1 MFLGVNRLSWV
12 VTPYQKFI
20 FKLPYVLLSDLN
32 IFFQNDL
39 RYYYLHNFARLL
51 PNEVQWLIM
60 DFIDTGVDVHYDENM
75 EEDLEDE
82 SIEQDL

>member
-1 MFLGVNRLSWV
+1 
-12 VTPYQKFI
+12 
-20 FKLPYVLLSDLN
+20 
-32 IFFQNDL
+32 
-39 RYYYLHNFARLL
+39 
-51 PNEVQWLIM
+51 VQWLIM